1 MKQTKT
7 KLIIITTRSHFNSHL
22 RLKSTTAAKPTLA
35 AAVQNPLKSS
45 MKFSEFSL
53 AQGCH
58 VARL

>member
-45 MKFSEFSL
+45 VKFNEV
-53 AQGCH
+53 Q
-58 VARL
+58 